1 MTQWTIRTGLLLVEG
16 HLVPVNLHTVAEVHP
31 QLGLL
36 LRGHSL
42 PALLNT
48 GEGGV
53 RDGMVGGK
61 TSLQG
66 VHGGRASAEDGR
78 GARHSASDGAKKHC
92 AAGGRW
98 YHHVEIESIG
108 YKNGMTGASK
118 VWDHG
123 RTRSG
128 GGESG
133 GGGDGERGE
142 SCGLRWKVEDP
153 D

>member
-1 MTQWTIRTGLLLVEG
+1 M
-16 HLVPVNLHTVAEVHP
+16 PVNLHAIAELHP

-36 LRGHSL
+36 LRRHAL
-42 PALLNT
+42 PALLDT
-48 GEGGV
+48 GEGRV

-61 TSLQG
+61 ASLQG
-66 VHGGRASAEDGR
+66 VQRGNGTSAGGGR
-78 GARHSASDGAKKHC
+78 GARHSTSDGAKKHC

-98 YHHVEIESIG
+98 QHHVENESIG
-108 YKNGMTGASK
+108 YKNEMTGASK

-133 GGGDGERGE
+133 GGRT
-142 SCGLRWKVEDP
+142 
-153 D
+153 